1 MRRKRNSKGGISKR
15 ALNSRALHADAL
27 LKRICSPKRKRSKTM
42 SSNEETTDPGISA
55 KAHKA
60 ALKAQEAAR
69 KADPYADR
77 LLGRIQGS
85 EWSAVLIV
93 LVVLALVGFGRWL

>member
-1 MRRKRNSKGGISKR
+1 MN
-15 ALNSRALHADAL
+15 D
-27 LKRICSPKRKRSKTM
+27 
-42 SSNEETTDPGISA
+42 EDTDPGVSA
-55 KAHKA
+55 KMHAA

-85 EWSAVLIV
+85 EWSAVIVVLI
-93 LVVLALVGFGRWL
+93 VLALVGLGAYAAW

>member
-1 MRRKRNSKGGISKR
+1 
-15 ALNSRALHADAL
+15 
-27 LKRICSPKRKRSKTM
+27 M
-42 SSNEETTDPGISA
+42 SSNAEETDPGLSA

-85 EWSAVLIV
+85 EWTAVIIVLI
-93 LVVLALVGFGRWL
+93 VLALVGFGLWLRG

>member
-1 MRRKRNSKGGISKR
+1 
-15 ALNSRALHADAL
+15 
-27 LKRICSPKRKRSKTM
+27 M
-42 SSNEETTDPGISA
+42 SDEDTDPGFSA

-60 ALKAQEAAR
+60 ALRAQEAAR

-85 EWSAVLIV
+85 EWSAIWIVLI
-93 LVVLALVGFGRWL
+93 VLALVGAGFWLRG